1 MFQLSGNSRSNCG
14 IVAGVP
20 EQSLQDCLLGDI
32 TDGGCGAF
40 LYEEC
45 QYHGQVS
52 LSFPIQVSYTLK
64 GKIKKKSNH
73 FGVWPHQKYFYM
85 FLHMYIPPPSLPLN
99 NVHYTELKVLPP

>member
-64 GKIKKKSNH
+64 GKIKKKVIIS
-73 FGVWPHQKYFYM
+73 GGLTPSKV
-85 FLHMYIPPPSLPLN
+85 FLHVSTYVYPTP
-99 NVHYTELKVLPP
+99 